1 MIINQIH
8 KEQDLEHKMNTIVTK
23 QSQLSKRSFTN
34 TIYKNEII
42 IFSIINIILFLIA
55 VYLMIKN
62 K

>member
-23 QSQLSKRSFTN
+23 QSQLSKRTFTN

-42 IFSIINIILFLIA
+42 IVGEINN
-55 VYLMIKN
+55 VK
-62 K
+62 